1 MAFIR
6 IKTIKDVKYYYLVQS
21 IREDGKVKQK
31 IVQYFGTT
39 LPDGYVVPTKASYS
53 VVTRKA
59 VKKAGTTKTMGKVVP
74 SVLPQTVSTTPPQTN
89 LSLTRGRGGNR
100 HPIAVKQFI
109 VDRLARVGE
118 DYISGMHQAYKDA
131 LDQLAWERRFVRVYK
146 YHHPVYFSFSK
157 KVWELIT
164 EGSVEF
170 SGREEASDDRRFVGW
185 KYKPIRKYVRLV
197 KAR

>member
-39 LPDGYVVPTKASYS
+39 LPDGYAVPTKAS
-53 VVTRKA
+53 VVRKEA
-59 VKKAGTTKTMGKVVP
+59 SKKALE
-74 SVLPQTVSTTPPQTN
+74 VLNVTN
-89 LSLTRGRGGNR
+89 LRLTRGRGGNR

-109 VDRLARVGE
+109 LDHLAQVGE
-118 DYISGMHQAYKDA
+118 DYISGMHQAYKHA
-131 LDQLAWERRFVRVYK
+131 LDQLARDRRRVYY

-164 EGSVEF
+164 EGLIEF
-170 SGREEASDDRRFVGW
+170 SGREEPSDDPRFMGW
-185 KYKPIRKYVRLV
+185 DHKPIRKFVCLTR
-197 KAR
+197 